1 MSVVRDYDSSDQCTS
16 ILLTLPMP
24 KHFTNWFSELLSMCG
39 ISLRTHLVTTHL
51 YSMHRVKKSKFDFK
65 VILVSFWLRLSC
77 FYLTGKFSCF
87 EIRKQDPFTMESWS
101 SQQGYL
107 VLTKMMIKDLKTLV
121 GKTVQQ
127 ISNYSNPQARRSIW
141 EQWDFVPSFC

>member
-1 MSVVRDYDSSDQCTS
+1 MIRGHRLTSAPYDYLTNAQEFYSLYQCPS
-16 ILLTLPMP
+16 
-24 KHFTNWFSELLSMCG
+24 
-39 ISLRTHLVTTHL
+39 ISLIYFLSYFSLGTNLVTTYML
-51 YSMHRVKKSKFDFK
+51 SMHRVKKSKFDFK
-65 VILVSFWLRLSC
+65 VILVTFWQRLAC

-141 EQWDFVPSFC
+141 E